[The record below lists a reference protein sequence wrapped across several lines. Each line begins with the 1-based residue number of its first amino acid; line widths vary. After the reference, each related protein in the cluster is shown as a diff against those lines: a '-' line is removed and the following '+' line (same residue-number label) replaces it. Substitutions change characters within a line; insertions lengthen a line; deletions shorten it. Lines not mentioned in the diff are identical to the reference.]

1 MTALAPLA
9 DGWGMHDDVGTGWMI
24 GMSLMM
30 VLFWGAI
37 ILGIVWLIRGVAWR
51 GPAATEST
59 TKRESALEILDR
71 RLAEGAITA
80 EDYRARREILVHET
94 QLK

>member
-9 DGWGMHDDVGTGWMI
+9 DAWGMHDDVGTGWMI

-51 GPAATEST
+51 GPAATESPAR
-59 TKRESALEILDR
+59 RESALEVLER
-71 RLAEGAITA
+71 HLAEGAITP
-80 EDYRARREILVHET
+80 EDYHVRREILVQET
-94 QLK
+94 PMK